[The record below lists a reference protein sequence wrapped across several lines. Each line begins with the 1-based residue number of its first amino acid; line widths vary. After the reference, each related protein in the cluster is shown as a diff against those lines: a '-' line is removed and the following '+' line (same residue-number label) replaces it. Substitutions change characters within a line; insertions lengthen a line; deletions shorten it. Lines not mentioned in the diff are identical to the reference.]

1 MAVEVKVIRHTNPNN
16 DAEGTDNAGN
26 DNYAKLV
33 DAAIGSTATGNC
45 KIASAWDPVSNSIV
59 TTILIFS

>member
-1 MAVEVKVIRHTNPNN
+1 MAVEVKVVRHSNPNS
-16 DAEGTDNAGN
+16 DAEGTDAAGY

-33 DAAIGSTATGNC
+33 DAAIGSTATADC
-45 KIASAWDPVSNSIV
+45 KIASAWDPISNSIV